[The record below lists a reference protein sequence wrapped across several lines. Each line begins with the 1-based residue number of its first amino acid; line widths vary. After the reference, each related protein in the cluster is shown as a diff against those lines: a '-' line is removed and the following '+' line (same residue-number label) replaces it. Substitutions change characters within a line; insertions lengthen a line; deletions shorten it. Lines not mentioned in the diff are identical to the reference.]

1 MQDLSDLAKDSMW
14 PSSMAGGNMT
24 SSNTLAMTAPGS
36 PPVDP
41 LTDRGDQGDPTVRLG
56 SQMKTGTSGKPQAS
70 GQAPYTPAPAR
81 WGKTTTPKVIRSKP
95 VNAPGAE
102 VPK

>member
-1 MQDLSDLAKDSMW
+1 VQDLSGLAEDSMW

-24 SSNTLAMTAPGS
+24 SSNREAMTAPGS

-41 LTDRGDQGDPTVRLG
+41 LIDREDQGDPTVRLG

-70 GQAPYTPAPAR
+70 GQASYTPSPVR
-81 WGKTTTPKVIRSKP
+81 WGKTTVPDVVRSKP

-102 VPK
+102 V

>member
-1 MQDLSDLAKDSMW
+1 VEDLSKLAKDSITV
-14 PSSMAGGNMT
+14 SSMAGGNMS
-24 SSNTLAMTAPGS
+24 SSNRLAMTAPGS

-41 LTDRGDQGDPTVRLG
+41 LIDRAKQGNPTVKLG
-56 SQMKTGTSGKPQAS
+56 AQMKTGTSGKPQAS
-70 GQAPYTPAPAR
+70 GQTSYTPSPAR
-81 WGKTTTPKVIRSKP
+81 WGPTTVPQVIRAEP